1 MTPNKARKLAVLQMK
16 TLLTY
21 GILDDVYF
29 SKEEIAEE
37 TARTMRAFL
46 ENDYNYLI
54 EAASLAMPDN
64 KDTLEYKHLEKHLEM
79 LETMK
84 TLYLMSKGDGYIV
97 QEHF

>member
-16 TLLTY
+16 VLLTY
-21 GILDDVYF
+21 GTLHDAYCEP
-29 SKEEIAEE
+29 EEIADE

-46 ENDYNYLI
+46 ENNYDYLI
-54 EAASLAMPDN
+54 EATANVMDEE
-64 KDTLEYKHLEKHLEM
+64 DTPNRRHLEKHLEM

-84 TLYLMSKGDGYIV
+84 TLYLMNKGDGYIV

>member
-21 GILDDVYF
+21 GILDDAYF

-37 TARTMRAFL
+37 TARTMKAFL

-54 EAASLAMPDN
+54 KATKNVMGE
-64 KDTLEYKHLEKHLEM
+64 KDTPNRRHLEKHIEM
-79 LETMK
+79 LETAK
-84 TLYLMSKGDGYIV
+84 TLYLMNKGDGYIV

>member
-16 TLLTY
+16 VLLTY
-21 GILDDVYF
+21 GILDDAYF
-29 SKEEIAEE
+29 SKKEVAEE
-37 TARTMRAFL
+37 TARTMKAFL
-46 ENDYNYLI
+46 ENNYDYLI
-54 EAASLAMPDN
+54 KATKNVMDEKATPRR
-64 KDTLEYKHLEKHLEM
+64 KQLEKHLEM

>member
-16 TLLTY
+16 VLLTY
-21 GILDDVYF
+21 GEFHDMYCEP
-29 SKEEIAEE
+29 EEIAEE

-46 ENDYNYLI
+46 ENNYDYLI
-54 EAASLAMPDN
+54 EATANVMDEE
-64 KDTLEYKHLEKHLEM
+64 DTPNRRHLEKHIEM